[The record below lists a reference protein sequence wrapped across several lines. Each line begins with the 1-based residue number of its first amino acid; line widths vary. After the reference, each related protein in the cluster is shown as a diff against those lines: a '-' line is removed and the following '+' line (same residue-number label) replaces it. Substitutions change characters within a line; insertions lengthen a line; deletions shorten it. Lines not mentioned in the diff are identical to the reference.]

1 MSLHNLRNSLVAA
14 AAIGGLVL
22 AIQPA
27 VGQAPPGFSPIDK
40 SNPAQSQQ
48 DTNLKPHP
56 TPPVAAAVD
65 KLPLD
70 KIKIDRSFLI
80 DVTQSERSVVPCVRK
95 AGIRNP
101 WHRHPSATSKT

>member
-40 SNPAQSQQ
+40 SNPAQSKQ

-56 TPPVAAAVD
+56 TPPAAAAVD

-70 KIKIDRSFLI
+70 KIKLPAGF
-80 DVTQSERSVVPCVRK
+80 K
-95 AGIRNP
+95 AEV
-101 WHRHPSATSKT
+101 